1 METNQQQLYEIG
13 QIAIRLLEKVILF
26 AEEKEL
32 TNSQTLLNILDK
44 INELSVKY

>member
-1 METNQQQLYEIG
+1 METAQHQLYRMG
-13 QIAIRLLEKVILF
+13 QIVIELLEKTILF
-26 AEEKEL
+26 AEKEKL

>member
-1 METNQQQLYEIG
+1 MKSDQQQLYEMG
-13 QIAIRLLEKVILF
+13 QIIIKLLENVILF
-26 AEEKEL
+26 AEEKKL

>member
-1 METNQQQLYEIG
+1 MG
-13 QIAIRLLEKVILF
+13 QIIIKLLENVILF
-26 AEEKEL
+26 AEEKKL

>member
-1 METNQQQLYEIG
+1 METAQHQLYSMG
-13 QIAIRLLEKVILF
+13 QIVIELLEKTILF
-26 AEEKEL
+26 AEKEKL